1 MKNNVLE
8 KIEKINEEKQLSEDS
23 RKEILTKIFDNLII
37 AIDVVAI
44 FTILIVSAMF
54 LNKQN
59 LINIYNMSSAIMIIF
74 TIFVF
79 ELAYKKDSGSL
90 AICGIE
96 MLAFSVAIL
105 FMPYS
110 LIKLDAIWLKLINI
124 YAGTYYIAKI
134 IIMYKRYKSKTLL
147 ENSDIKQIVKKESK
161 DSKVEEAIEEIK
173 KNKEDVNDKTE
184 TKKITKK
191 RTTKKTT
198 TNKKETNK
206 PKTGTKKITKPKTEP
221 AKTQNNTENKTAK
234 TGTTSTKTKT
244 TTKTTKKKSD
254 GAKSTTKKTTTTKKK
269 TEPKTENAAPKKRG
283 RPRKETSTK

>member
-8 KIEKINEEKQLSEDS
+8 KIEEINEENQLSENS
-23 RKEILTKIFDNLII
+23 KKEILTKIFDNLII

-59 LINIYNMSSAIMIIF
+59 LINVYNMSSAIMIIF

-96 MLAFSVAIL
+96 MLAISIAIL

-124 YAGTYYIAKI
+124 YAGIYYIVKV
-134 IIMYKRYKSKTLL
+134 IIMYNRYKSKTLL

-161 DSKVEEAIEEIK
+161 DTKVEEAIEEIK
-173 KNKEDVNDKTE
+173 KTKKEDIIDKTE
-184 TKKITKK
+184 TKKVTKK

-198 TNKKETNK
+198 TTKKEANK
-206 PKTGTKKITKPKTEP
+206 PKTGTKKTTKTKTEP
-221 AKTQNNTENKTAK
+221 AKTKGNNEKKVAK
-234 TGTTSTKTKT
+234 AGTTSTKAKTATKKKSEGAKT
-244 TTKTTKKKSD
+244 TTKKAT
-254 GAKSTTKKTTTTKKK
+254 TTKKTETKQ
-269 TEPKTENAAPKKRG
+269 EVAAPKKRG